1 MLKIITFSILVFMG
15 ISCSSQSTTPSE
27 DIEKIDLTDT
37 TYFEIVRNYIFDKG
51 TIEKVNIS
59 SNLSKERII
68 EYHIIKVDNW
78 KMIIDHSDRI
88 YMTLNDLKYGNIL
101 KENSS
106 VKTEINY
113 GVPDTNPQQTKE
125 KEVQVLKNYK
135 QLILLALNK
144 GN

>member
-1 MLKIITFSILVFMG
+1 MG
-15 ISCSSQSTTPSE
+15 MSCSSQSTTPSE

-37 TYFEIVRNYIFDKG
+37 TYFEIVRNYIFDNG

-88 YMTLNDLKYGNIL
+88 YMTFNDLKYGNVL

-106 VKTEINY
+106 ANRW
-113 GVPDTNPQQTKE
+113 
-125 KEVQVLKNYK
+125 
-135 QLILLALNK
+135 
-144 GN
+144 